1 MRIGRVLR
9 RWWSGTL
16 VLALLFT
23 QLATAAYACP
33 AGRNDAN
40 TTAGIP
46 CAEMVAVGMALD
58 AEQPALCLQ
67 HCQFGNTQQPPDPG
81 LGLQAPPAGLTLRFV
96 VAPAPSADASSP
108 PPSRRERVHD
118 RKSPLA
124 LSIANCCWRI

>member
-33 AGRNDAN
+33 AGRSDATT
-40 TTAGIP
+40 TTAVP

-58 AEQPALCLQ
+58 AEQPALCMQ
-67 HCQFGNTQQPPDPG
+67 HCQFGNTQQPPDAG
-81 LGLQAPPAGLTLRFV
+81 LGLQAPPVALTTRFV
-96 VAPAPSADASSP
+96 VAPTPAAGACGP
-108 PPSRRERVHD
+108 PLLQRERVHD
-118 RKSPLA
+118 RTPPLA
-124 LSIANCCWRI
+124 FSIANCCWRI